1 MTDAKPKQPPA
12 TTAAA
17 ASAAAAVPTP
27 VTVPTPPSPLLIG
40 KAFIKQ
46 YYQVLSTNPT
56 QITKF
61 YKPNSLISHSLLPS
75 VPATTTTLLQ
85 QTDLFSWC
93 KPKNKK
99 DKICFD
105 FGKGA
110 IDAQETINGG
120 ILLVVTGHVRL
131 DDGNGNGNTGKDAQ
145 GEDEKRFSFVHTFFL
160 NNGAPVGKKRQF
172 YVHND
177 VLRFLDEGLDLSLS
191 NGGDEVQEEV
201 QAPDEQQQEVG
212 NNEDDKVTGDEKV
225 QAKAQEKSEKEE
237 PVAAAAAVEVMEK
250 VAPVEK
256 EETPKETK
264 DEAKEEKDVVDS
276 KAKVVEESKDAEHVH
291 ATKEDK
297 VSSASSAAPAT
308 SAPEGKKDKSTE
320 SGKDAEAKKDGKENA
335 SVFASDSAKPAKS
348 DEKKGKSA
356 NATTAATATTTT
368 TTATLQEK
376 KPRKNKSRGRAR
388 KSRSSSPTDVGN
400 SNSSSKGK
408 KAAVPSSWASLV
420 ARSGPSTVAADVAA
434 AVENTKGEKD
444 AAAPVPASS
453 ASTSNASNNNSNSG
467 NANVNA
473 KKSSNGA
480 AKQES
485 TTDKQKVEQA
495 SSDQESQAQPQV
507 QQQQQQQPLLSKKA
521 AVALR
526 QPEATVLIKNIPA
539 KTLEPEIRAMFEP
552 FASKL
557 QKRILGVTLL
567 PNRGFCFV
575 DFDSKAVVD
584 AIVKDVEAEKEAQAK
599 SKKEGEDV
607 PVSKFIVNGRV
618 LEVGRK
624 IPAEK
629 AVSGGRG
636 RGSRRSSS
644 PNRGGYK
651 NNRGGGRRN
660 SPRGGN
666 RSANKK

>member
-1 MTDAKPKQPPA
+1 MTDTKPKQPPA
-12 TTAAA
+12 TTAATA
-17 ASAAAAVPTP
+17 ATPPVVRPVLPTP
-27 VTVPTPPSPLLIG
+27 QAPPVPPSPLLIG

-75 VPATTTTLLQ
+75 VPATTTTLLE

-93 KPKNKK
+93 KPKNTK

-131 DDGNGNGNTGKDAQ
+131 DDGHGNGASAVSVAGEDAQNMNGN
-145 GEDEKRFSFVHTFFL
+145 KRFVHTFFL
-160 NNGAPVGKKRQF
+160 NNGAPAGKKRQF

-177 VLRFLDEGLDLSLS
+177 VLRFLDEGLDLSL
-191 NGGDEVQEEV
+191 NLNDVDEQVEVEEKDVQEE
-201 QAPDEQQQEVG
+201 QEQEVG
-212 NNEDDKVTGDEKV
+212 DKVTGDETV
-225 QAKAQEKSEKEE
+225 QAKTKPQEKEE
-237 PVAAAAAVEVMEK
+237 PVAAAVVEVTIK
-250 VAPVEK
+250 TTPVEK
-256 EETPKETK
+256 DETPKDTK
-264 DEAKEEKDVVDS
+264 DEPKKEKEVFIDS
-276 KAKVVEESKDAEHVH
+276 KSKVVEECKDVEH
-291 ATKEDK
+291 AIAAKEDK
-297 VSSASSAAPAT
+297 VAAPAI
-308 SAPEGKKDKSTE
+308 SAPEGKKGKSTE
-320 SGKDAEAKKDGKENA
+320 SGKDAEVKKDGKEIV
-335 SVFASDSAKPAKS
+335 SVSASDSAKPAKS

-356 NATTAATATTTT
+356 NTTTTTTNTTATTTT
-368 TTATLQEK
+368 AQEK

-400 SNSSSKGK
+400 SNGSKGK

-420 ARSGPSTVAADVAA
+420 ARSGPSVVVADAA
-434 AVENTKGEKD
+434 AVVENTKGEKES
-444 AAAPVPASS
+444 AAPASAAN
-453 ASTSNASNNNSNSG
+453 ASTSNASNSTSG
-467 NANVNA
+467 NTNANA

-485 TTDKQKVEQA
+485 TSEKQKGEQA
-495 SSDQESQAQPQV
+495 SSDQESRAQV
-507 QQQQQQQPLLSKKA
+507 QQQQQQQQQPHLSKKA

-557 QKRILGVTLL
+557 QKRVLGITLL

-584 AIVKDVEAEKEAQAK
+584 AIVKDVEAEKEAQTK

-636 RGSRRSSS
+636 RGPRRSSS